1 MLIFYSNMNLFT
13 QEINRARWDVWEYQ
27 HVFCF
32 VNLIVHSLLF
42 LVFILNWNSKRCWH
56 RGANKDEQLRVINI
70 EWLCDTS
77 CILRFFVKV
86 QERLVFHL
94 GYSDMWETDWLPWEL
109 CFWEHF
115 PYNKE
120 SCMGQSRGKLGRTR
134 SAPDHLLCR
143 WYKKAGLRKTMN
155 MLKETMRKWDSREHQ
170 HVPCR
175 NEETAHPL
183 YFVVCLISALALEQN

>member
-1 MLIFYSNMNLFT
+1 
-13 QEINRARWDVWEYQ
+13 
-27 HVFCF
+27 
-32 VNLIVHSLLF
+32 
-42 LVFILNWNSKRCWH
+42 
-56 RGANKDEQLRVINI
+56 
-70 EWLCDTS
+70 
-77 CILRFFVKV
+77 
-86 QERLVFHL
+86 
-94 GYSDMWETDWLPWEL
+94 MWETDWLPWEL

-183 YFVVCLISALALEQN
+183 YFVVCLISALALEQNQGMLSRNYINSSTRVLRLCIECILHQRFQNHTDLLYQSQCSCLYSSQMRDHSLYQDKITI